1 MNILERILQEIE
13 KKKNDLLDTSNEE
26 SELVDVEDWYDEG
39 FSEGR
44 ITGYYEIEKLIQTHV
59 DEFYSPD
66 NWHGIEGTSIDD
78 AIFMLKAMQ
87 NPPVEYADAVCA
99 PAFCCGIKYV
109 YPESE
114 DYAIET
120 AIKVLKDKKEHD
132 WISVDEHLPEE
143 HDSIFAKFKDTDMWY
158 EGMFEKRSDEVN
170 VMIEFDNKT
179 RKTTTS
185 YTTDGKWK
193 CEKGNLIGKQK
204 VVARKPFPEPYKER

>member
-13 KKKNDLLDTSNEE
+13 KKKTDLLDTSNEE

-44 ITGYYEIEKLIQTHV
+44 ITGYCEIEKLIQTHV
-59 DEFYSPD
+59 DKFYNSD

-109 YPESE
+109 YPEPE

-120 AIKVLKDKKEHD
+120 AIKALKDKKEHD

-158 EGMFEKRSDEVN
+158 EGMFEKKSDEVN

-204 VVARKPFPEPYKER
+204 VVAWKPFPEPYKER